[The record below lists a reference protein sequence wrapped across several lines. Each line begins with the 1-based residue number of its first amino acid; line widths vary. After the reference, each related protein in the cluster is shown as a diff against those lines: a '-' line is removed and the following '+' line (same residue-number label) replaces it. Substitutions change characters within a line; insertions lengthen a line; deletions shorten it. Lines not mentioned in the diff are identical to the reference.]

1 MNLRTGLV
9 IFLVLALAT
18 AAVYY
23 YGFVAP
29 EPEAAKVQAPEDKD
43 APEVLIKGLSMSSW
57 TDGEKVWEMEVE
69 RMELPRF
76 GRNTVLYDITDGTI
90 FRDKGP
96 YLGFSAGM
104 AKVDGRNRMEFS
116 GGVVVDSEGKT
127 LMAAES
133 MSWDPATQKV
143 TVPGEAKITADGS
156 TVLAKNLIVDLNDEY
171 IYTTGEIIAQQGDNI
186 RITAGN
192 MKYSVTRREMEI
204 IGPSKIV
211 IDL

>member
-1 MNLRTGLV
+1 LRLRTGLL
-9 IFLVLALAT
+9 IFLALALTT
-18 AAVYY
+18 AALYY

-29 EPEAAKVQAPEDKD
+29 EPGSAETVPVAEKD
-43 APEVLIKGLSMSSW
+43 APEVLIRGLSMSSW
-57 TDGEKVWEMEVE
+57 ADGEKVWEMEVE

-76 GRNTVLYDITDGTI
+76 GRNAVLYDITDGTI
-90 FRDKGP
+90 FRDRGP

-143 TVPGEAKITADGS
+143 TVPGEAKITADGG
-156 TVLAKNLIVDLNDEY
+156 TVMAKNLTVDLNDEY
-171 IYTTGEIIAQQGDNI
+171 IYTTGDIIAQQGDNI